1 MSDDLK
7 NRGEQDR
14 LRINVHEEHE
24 VRYWTKELSVTGEE
38 LERAVKDVG
47 VMAADVRKHLGK
59 VSKSLRGRRAPFY
72 TGFGV
77 QWSGKL
83 S

>member
-24 VRYWTKELSVTGEE
+24 VRYWTKELNVTRDE
-38 LERAVKDVG
+38 LERAVKAVG
-47 VMAADVRKHLGK
+47 VMAADVRKYLAK
-59 VSKSLRGRRAPFY
+59 
-72 TGFGV
+72 
-77 QWSGKL
+77 
-83 S
+83 

>member
-24 VRYWTKELSVTGEE
+24 VRYWTKELNITREQ
-38 LERAVKDVG
+38 LESAVKAVG
-47 VMAADVRKHLGK
+47 VMAVDVRKHLAK
-59 VSKSLRGRRAPFY
+59 
-72 TGFGV
+72 
-77 QWSGKL
+77 
-83 S
+83 